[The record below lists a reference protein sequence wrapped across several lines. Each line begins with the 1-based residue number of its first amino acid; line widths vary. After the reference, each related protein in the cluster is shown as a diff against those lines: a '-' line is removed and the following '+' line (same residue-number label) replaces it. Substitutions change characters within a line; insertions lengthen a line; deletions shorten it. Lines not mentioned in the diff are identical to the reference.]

1 MTRSS
6 PADRPSGGRRPRVL
20 VIAEA
25 ANPEWVS
32 VPLVGWS
39 LARALREVADVH
51 LVTQSRNRDAIL
63 RAGLREGED
72 FTSLDTERL
81 AAPLWRLGE
90 MLRGGKGKGF
100 TTLQAV
106 GALSYPL
113 FERMLWGRFGEEL
126 RRGEWDLVH
135 RVTPLSPVSPS
146 PVAPRLK
153 AAGVPF
159 VLGPLNG
166 GIPWP
171 AAFGAERRAEKEW
184 LSYVRGAAR
193 LLPGRAA
200 TFHHAAAILCG
211 SVHTASEVP
220 ARDRAR
226 RVWLPENGIDPA
238 LFAAPEGA
246 PGSRDGAP
254 GGVLRAVFVG
264 RLVPYKGPDMA
275 LAAAAPLL
283 REGRMTLDLIGDGPL
298 MDALRL
304 QAEGLPGVSFRGWL
318 PQPEV
323 ARALGGADLL
333 LFPSIREFGGGVVL
347 EAMASGAA
355 PLVVG
360 YGGPG
365 ELVRDGLGW
374 TVPLGPREAIVA
386 ALRARLG
393 ELARDLGGVAAT
405 GARARAAALAHHAWD
420 ARARQVRAVYDWV
433 LAGSPGPAPRP
444 LDPPPDMPCAA

>member
-1 MTRSS
+1 
-6 PADRPSGGRRPRVL
+6 

-39 LARALREVADVH
+39 LARALAEVADVH
-51 LVTQSRNRDAIL
+51 LVTQSRNRNAIL

-72 FTSLDTERL
+72 FTALDTERL

-90 MLRGGKGKGF
+90 RLRGGEGKGF

-113 FERMLWGRFGEEL
+113 FERMLWARFGEGL

-135 RVTPLSPVSPS
+135 RVTPLSPTWPS
-146 PVAPRLK
+146 PVARRLK

-171 AAFGAERRAEKEW
+171 AAFEAERRAEKEW

-193 LLPGRAA
+193 LLPGRGA

-211 SVHTASEVP
+211 SLHTASEVP
-220 ARDRAR
+220 ARDHAR
-226 RVWLPENGIDPA
+226 RVWLPENAVSPGRHPDPD
-238 LFAAPEGA
+238 
-246 PGSRDGAP
+246 PGP
-254 GGVLRAVFVG
+254 GPGRRGPVLRAAFVG

-283 REGRMTLDLIGDGPL
+283 REGAMTLDLIGDGP
-298 MDALRL
+298 MMAALRA
-304 QAEGLPGVSFRGWL
+304 QAESLPGVAFRGWL
-318 PQPEV
+318 PQEEV
-323 ARALGGADLL
+323 ARALGEAHLL

-355 PLVVG
+355 PLVVD

-374 TVPLGPREAIVA
+374 TVPLGPRETIVA
-386 ALRARLG
+386 ALRARLAA
-393 ELARDLGGVAAT
+393 LAGDVEGVAAT
-405 GARARAAALAHHAWD
+405 GARARAAALADHAWD
-420 ARARQVRAVYDWV
+420 ARARQVRTVYDWV

-444 LDPPPDMPCAA
+444 LDPPPELSCAA